1 VSIVSPISCA
11 VAIVVGPVIG
21 SFIGAAT
28 IRLPR
33 GETIVHGRSRCDSC
47 AHTLTAIELVPI
59 LSFVTQRGRCRHC
72 QAPIARDQLFAE
84 LGAGGVA
91 LLAVACGPSIPGA
104 VALALFGWV
113 LLALAL
119 LDARHFWLP
128 DALTLPMI
136 GAGLLAVWVLP
147 VVAIADRL
155 LGTVVG
161 YALLALMRIGYRRLR
176 GHEGLGGGDAKLFAG
191 IGAWLG
197 IAALPW
203 VMILAGLLG
212 LAIVTVRRLR
222 GQEVGRLDRLPLGTL
237 LAVAALIVMPLILS
251 GDGIALLG

>member
-1 VSIVSPISCA
+1 MSIISSLACA
-11 VAIVVGPVIG
+11 VAIVVGPVVG

-47 AHTLTAIELVPI
+47 QHTLTVIELVPV
-59 LSFVTQRGRCRHC
+59 LSFVAQRGRCRHC
-72 QAPIARDQLFAE
+72 NASIVRDQLIAE
-84 LGAGGVA
+84 VGAGVVA
-91 LLAVACGPSIPGA
+91 LLAVAGAPSIPGA

-147 VVAIADRL
+147 VIALADRL
-155 LGTVVG
+155 LGAVVG
-161 YALLALMRIGYRRLR
+161 YALLTLMRIGYRRLR

-203 VMILAGLLG
+203 VMILAGFLG
-212 LAIVTVRRLR
+212 LAIVAVRWSRR
-222 GQEVGRLDRLPLGTL
+222 QEVRRLDRLPLGTL

-251 GDGIALLG
+251 GDDGALLG